1 MHICLLLL
9 SSLSLLQNETRA
21 LRCYSS
27 DCQPDIVRS
36 YASTTDILCSSTSL
50 YKTKVNPLVE
60 NSENYC
66 QSRES
71 EHWCKVYWIK
81 LTSFICIQT
90 SNFQT
95 NLDKQIISV
104 IISNAF
110 EKKKTCL
117 FLYLLDRF
125 TGWKGT
131 IKPYPYQP
139 HPYFFINIRSGVKKI
154 F

>member
-9 SSLSLLQNETRA
+9 SPLSLLQNENRA
-21 LRCYSS
+21 LRCCSS

-36 YASTTDILCSSTSL
+36 YASTTDILGSFTSL
-50 YKTKVNPLVE
+50 YKLKVNPLVE

-66 QSRES
+66 QSHES

-81 LTSFICIQT
+81 LNSFICIQT

-95 NLDKQIISV
+95 NLDKQIISM

-110 EKKKTCL
+110 EKKSVYFSISWTVSQVE
-117 FLYLLDRF
+117 
-125 TGWKGT
+125 KGQWSHILTSHT
-131 IKPYPYQP
+131 I
-139 HPYFFINIRSGVKKI
+139 I
-154 F
+154 FS